1 MINQLSKILFKINS
15 NTAYIILFLLSFIIV
30 GITIY
35 IKLFKKKPV
44 IEPLL
49 GWVEDLIDDAIDA
62 VISPIVDAVNSV
74 IKVFTD
80 IIDWISGI
88 PDMINDVIDE
98 LVGFL
103 EDILE
108 SLKSMIMD
116 VVDGIDDMITNFER
130 LICLFESFPVRAENI
145 LHGFNNI
152 FIGIGEQF
160 ELFIQAGEMG
170 FKETSRYAK
179 LSGIYTHNYIQCLF
193 KFLRNSYKCFF
204 YYILDL
210 IGKILYIPFS
220 LLFWLSKTLFGIDL
234 YPIETRTWKFLELIN
249 NFVFSTLGFHII
261 HFPQKVREDCYSC
274 VRLSSNTVKKQG
286 HIVSRTFN
294 KDIPELIS
302 GNITKVG
309 IAKIRKGIRHWDEVL
324 VTNPREPNKVE

>member
-1 MINQLSKILFKINS
+1 M
-15 NTAYIILFLLSFIIV
+15 ILFLFSFIIV

-35 IKLFKKKPV
+35 NKFFKKKSV
-44 IEPLL
+44 VEPLM
-49 GWVEDLIDDAIDA
+49 GWVEDLIDDAIDV

-103 EDILE
+103 EGILE
-108 SLKSMIMD
+108 SLKSMITD
-116 VVDGIDDMITNFER
+116 VIDGIDDMITNFER
-130 LICLFESFPVRAENI
+130 LICLFQSFPVRAQNI
-145 LHGFNNI
+145 LHGFNSI

-170 FKETSRYAK
+170 FKETSSYAK
-179 LSGIYTHNYIQCLF
+179 LSGIYTYNYIQCLF

-220 LLFWLSKTLFGIDL
+220 LLFWLSKNLFGIDL
-234 YPIETRTWKFLELIN
+234 YPVETRIWKSLELIN
-249 NFVFSTLGFHII
+249 NFVFSIVGFHII

-274 VRLSSNTVKKQG
+274 IRLSGNTIKKQG
-286 HIVSRTFN
+286 QVVSRTFN

-309 IAKIRKGIRHWDEVL
+309 IAKMRKGIRHWDEVL
-324 VTNPREPNKVE
+324 ATNPREPNKVE